1 MQIAPPPCDERHPT
15 YHNFH
20 EKIKKWNNGYSNRNG
35 LAQCYLTLIP
45 EQEPS
50 WPKMSS
56 SSYVKIKADI
66 DSIYLEDKD
75 DEAVPSQ

>member
-1 MQIAPPPCDERHPT
+1 MLLNINSRAGT
-15 YHNFH
+15 IVN
-20 EKIKKWNNGYSNRNG
+20 S
-35 LAQCYLTLIP
+35 A
-45 EQEPS
+45 S